1 MMPLRRRL
9 LKTLAAVSAF
19 AIASCA
25 STGGPFG
32 ISDEQGR
39 ALGDQ
44 EHPKIVA
51 AFGGE
56 MNDPELFA
64 YVEGITKKLMAVS
77 ENPDEPIKV
86 TLLDSPVINAMALPG
101 HVYVTRGLL
110 ALGNSEA
117 ELAGVIGHEL
127 GHIYKRHT
135 ARRISRGNM
144 ATLGSVLVG
153 ILTRNPGLMQTA
165 GQAAQLYLLQFSRE
179 QEYESDLVGVRL
191 LAAAGY
197 DPAGA
202 AEFLDSLDRYSK
214 LESQIAGQQ
223 AAPPEFLSTHP
234 NTSER
239 VRRAAAEAQ
248 AVPRSGAMTA
258 ENSRTQYLNRIDGIL
273 YGDDPQ
279 TQGFIRDN
287 DFIHPDMR
295 IAFTVPN
302 GFKLRN
308 SSTAV
313 IATAQNAQMQFT
325 GANSAETPS
334 AIIQGPLAQQLG
346 VQFSNIRQFSVAG
359 RQGAAGYGRAQTQ
372 SGQVVD
378 VQPFVIK
385 WQGNTNYLFLWV
397 SAQGSTQGL
406 QNAIER
412 SVASLREINPAAVN
426 VPPTQRIDVIAVRS
440 GDTLASLAERSA
452 FENYKR
458 ERFCVL
464 NGLDAC
470 TSVAAGERVKLVK

>member
-1 MMPLRRRL
+1 MRRTKRAIV
-9 LKTLAAVSAF
+9 KVLAAAAAF
-19 AIASCA
+19 SVASCA

-32 ISDEQGR
+32 ISEEQGR
-39 ALGDQ
+39 ALGER

-56 MNDPELFA
+56 MNHPELFA
-64 YVEGITKKLMAVS
+64 YVDGITKKLMAVS
-77 ENPDEPIKV
+77 ENPAEPVKV

-214 LESQIAGQQ
+214 LESQIAGSQ

-234 NTSER
+234 NTAER

-248 AVPRSGAMTA
+248 AVPRSAAMTA
-258 ENSRTQYLNRIDGIL
+258 QNSRAQYLSKIDGVL
-273 YGDDPQ
+273 YGDDPVK
-279 TQGFIRDN
+279 QGFIRGSE
-287 DFIHPDMR
+287 FIHPEMR
-295 IAFTVPN
+295 ISFSAPS
-302 GFKLRN
+302 GFKLQN
-308 SSTAV
+308 TSTAV

-325 GANSAETPS
+325 GANSADSPA

-346 VQFSNIRQFSVAG
+346 VQFSNIRQFSVGG

-372 SGQVVD
+372 NGQVVD

-385 WQGNTNYLFLWV
+385 WAGDTNYLFLWV
-397 SAQGSTQGL
+397 SAQDATRSL
-406 QNAIER
+406 QNGIEQ
-412 SVASLREINPAAVN
+412 SVASLREINPASINA
-426 VPPTQRIDVIAVRS
+426 PPTQRIDVVAVRS
-440 GDTLASLAERSA
+440 GDTVASLAQRSA

-464 NGLDAC
+464 NGLDTCA
-470 TSVAAGERVKLVK
+470 SVAVGEQVKLVR

>member
-1 MMPLRRRL
+1 MDSLRRKM
-9 LKTLAAVSAF
+9 LKALAAVSAF
-19 AIASCA
+19 AIAGCA

-56 MNDPELFA
+56 LNDPELYS
-64 YVEGITKKLMAVS
+64 YVDGITKKLMAVS
-77 ENPDEPIKV
+77 ANPAEPVLV
-86 TLLDSPVINAMALPG
+86 TVLDSPVINAMALPG

-117 ELAGVIGHEL
+117 ELAGVLGHEL
-127 GHIYKRHT
+127 GHIYQRHT
-135 ARRISRGNM
+135 AKRVSRGNM

-179 QEYESDLVGVRL
+179 QEYEADSVGVRL
-191 LAAAGY
+191 LAASGY
-197 DPAGA
+197 DPTGA
-202 AEFLDSLDRYSK
+202 AEFLDSLDKYSK
-214 LESQIAGQQ
+214 LEAQISGQQ

-234 NTSER
+234 NTAER

-248 AVPRSGAMTA
+248 AVPRSGAVTP
-258 ENSRTQYLNRIDGIL
+258 ENSRAQYLAKIDGLL

-279 TQGFIRDN
+279 KQGFIRGQE
-287 DFIHPDMR
+287 FIHPEMR
-295 IAFTVPN
+295 IAFSVPG
-302 GFKLRN
+302 GFKLQN
-308 SSTAV
+308 TSQAV
-313 IATAQNAQMQFT
+313 IATGQNAQMQFT
-325 GANSAETPS
+325 GANSAESPA

-346 VQFSNIRQFSVAG
+346 VQFGNVRQFSIGG
-359 RQGAAGYGRAQTQ
+359 RQGATAYGQAQTQ

-378 VQPFVIK
+378 VQPFVVK
-385 WQGNTNYLFLWV
+385 WAGNTNYLFLWV
-397 SAQGSTQGL
+397 SAQSATGGL
-406 QNAIER
+406 QNAIEQ
-412 SVASLREINPAAVN
+412 SVASLREINPAMVN
-426 VPPTQRIDVIAVRS
+426 VPPTQRLDVVTVGG
-440 GDTLASLAERSA
+440 GDSISSLAQRST
-452 FENYKR
+452 FPDYGR

-470 TSVAAGERVKLVK
+470 TSVTAGEKVKLVR